1 MTSIPQANGPQANGS
16 RRPSRRRAVPWQALI
31 DATMLLLWGV
41 MLLRFT
47 VTGKL
52 YLLLHPDYMW
62 LAHLAMVLLSAMG
75 VARLV
80 QVGVS
85 YRQRRGLAPRSQE
98 HIALLPR
105 QISTALLIAIAV
117 FGLIYTPRPFTSE
130 TAFQRGI
137 TDVLGQTRSRPQR
150 FSLGG
155 DTEDRTIV
163 DWVRT
168 LNVYPEPTA
177 YTGQGALVSGFV
189 THIPGWPENYF
200 MISRFVLTCCAADAY
215 PVGLPV
221 ELPPGT
227 ARPDPDTWLEVKGT
241 MQTTTLD
248 GKRQLAIGSAS
259 LTEIPEPRTPYEY

>member
-1 MTSIPQANGPQANGS
+1 MTSIPKANGS
-16 RRPSRRRAVPWQALI
+16 RAPGRSVPWQALV
-31 DATMLLLWGV
+31 DATMLLLWGA

-47 VTGKL
+47 LTGKL

-62 LAHLAMVLLSAMG
+62 LAHLAMVLLLAMG
-75 VARLV
+75 IARLV
-80 QVGVS
+80 QVWLS
-85 YRQRRGLAPRSQE
+85 YRQQRGQTLRSQE
-98 HIALLPR
+98 HVALLPR
-105 QISTALLIAIAV
+105 QFSSALLIAIAV
-117 FGLIYTPRPFTSE
+117 FGMIYTPRPFASE

-150 FSLGG
+150 FSLSG
-155 DTEDRTIV
+155 DSEDRTIV

-168 LNVYPEPTA
+168 LNVYPEPDA
-177 YTGQGALVSGFV
+177 YSGQAAKVSGFV
-189 THIPGWPENYF
+189 THIPDWPENVI

-221 ELPPGT
+221 ELPASTP
-227 ARPDPDTWLEVKGT
+227 RPAPDTWLEIEGT

-248 GKRQLAIGSAS
+248 GKRQLAIGSAT